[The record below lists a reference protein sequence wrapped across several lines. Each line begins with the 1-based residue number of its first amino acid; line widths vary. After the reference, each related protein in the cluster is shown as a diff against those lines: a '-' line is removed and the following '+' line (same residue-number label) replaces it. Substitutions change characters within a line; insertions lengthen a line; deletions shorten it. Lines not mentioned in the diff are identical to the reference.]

1 MTANRIMAGLTVLMD
16 SLPAG
21 YVLGR
26 RFSSYLRT
34 PKPMDSRTALG
45 VSERLAI
52 GPKYQV
58 LQAMLNRSLPILGFV
73 VKSHRGSHPV
83 VEKQTRQYYALC
95 IAVFVKDA
103 HTGRRLTAC
112 DSLGWPGSGEQNG
125 S

>member
-21 YVLGR
+21 YVLG
-26 RFSSYLRT
+26 
-34 PKPMDSRTALG
+34 
-45 VSERLAI
+45 ERLAI

-58 LQAMLNRSLPILGFV
+58 LQAMLDRSLPILGFV